1 MNQEKIGKF
10 IAECRKQEG
19 LTQMQLAER
28 LNVTD
33 RAVSKWETGRA
44 MPDSSIML
52 DLCNV
57 LKISIGD
64 LFNGGKLSME
74 NKKEELEKELL
85 QMLKKKEE
93 ADKRLLR
100 LEVVVG
106 VTMFIIF
113 FTLAMIASL
122 VTMDD
127 WLRIVLIL
135 IGVVPLFLVNFVLL
149 RIEQVA
155 GYYECQECKHRYVP
169 TYKAISLAQH
179 LGRTRKMTCPKCGKK
194 SWQKK
199 VVSKTED

>member
-93 ADKRLLR
+93 ADKRLLS
-100 LEVVVG
+100 LEVVLG
-106 VTMFIIF
+106 ITMVIIF

-135 IGVVPLFLVNFVLL
+135 IGAVPLFIVSFVLL

-169 TYKAISLAQH
+169 TYKAITLAQH

>member
-1 MNQEKIGKF
+1 
-10 IAECRKQEG
+10 
-19 LTQMQLAER
+19 
-28 LNVTD
+28 
-33 RAVSKWETGRA
+33 
-44 MPDSSIML
+44 
-52 DLCNV
+52 
-57 LKISIGD
+57 
-64 LFNGGKLSME
+64 ME

-93 ADKRLLR
+93 ADKRLLS
-100 LEVVVG
+100 LEVVLG
-106 VTMFIIF
+106 ITMVIIF

-135 IGVVPLFLVNFVLL
+135 IGAVPLFIVSFVLL

-169 TYKAISLAQH
+169 TYKAITLAQH

>member
-1 MNQEKIGKF
+1 MQSQSSCMLQMFVQFLRQHLLYCSNSFHCHVTENISPIK
-10 IAECRKQEG
+10 KQDIE
-19 LTQMQLAER
+19 ER
-28 LNVTD
+28 F
-33 RAVSKWETGRA
+33 W
-44 MPDSSIML
+44 
-52 DLCNV
+52 
-57 LKISIGD
+57 D

-93 ADKRLLR
+93 ADKRLLS
-100 LEVVVG
+100 LEVVLG
-106 VTMFIIF
+106 ITMVIIF

-135 IGVVPLFLVNFVLL
+135 IGAVPLFIVSFVLL

-169 TYKAISLAQH
+169 TYKAITLAQH

>member
-1 MNQEKIGKF
+1 
-10 IAECRKQEG
+10 
-19 LTQMQLAER
+19 
-28 LNVTD
+28 
-33 RAVSKWETGRA
+33 
-44 MPDSSIML
+44 
-52 DLCNV
+52 
-57 LKISIGD
+57 
-64 LFNGGKLSME
+64 
-74 NKKEELEKELL
+74 
-85 QMLKKKEE
+85 
-93 ADKRLLR
+93 
-100 LEVVVG
+100 
-106 VTMFIIF
+106 MFIIF
-113 FTLAMIASL
+113 FTLVMIASL